1 MPKRKTH
8 IRRRKQKGCG
18 KSKSKSKKTSKG
30 GCIGELG
37 GCGLF
42 QEGGAYKQSGGGWFD
57 GLADQGPATFPASF
71 TNVPIRSFY
80 GLNNFSNDPN
90 HLVVG
95 GRNTAPF
102 FTGGGKRDRKSR
114 RRLQKGGFGFLNE
127 MYSRYNPTPQ
137 STIYSAT
144 NPPYE

>member
-18 KSKSKSKKTSKG
+18 KSKSKKTSKG

-42 QEGGAYKQSGGGWFD
+42 QDGGYTQSGGGWFD
-57 GLADQGPATFPASF
+57 GLADQGPAVFPASF
-71 TNVPIRSFY
+71 SNVPIRSFH
-80 GLNNFSNDPN
+80 GLNNYSNDPN

-102 FTGGGKRDRKSR
+102 LTGGGKRKSR
-114 RRLQKGGFGFLNE
+114 RRLQKGGFGFLNDI
-127 MYSRYNPTPQ
+127 YSRYNPTSQ
-137 STIYSAT
+137 STIYSAS